1 MQEEVNEKTIS
12 LCIKGG
18 KITAQILK
26 AALIKLLAEMDKKKQ
41 RGKGEKSQCKKTGR
55 QSIKSLQK
63 SGAQI
68 TNIVV
73 TDNNIKSFDRVVNS
87 SSGIIRGNT
96 AIDIS
101 SLSMQMQAAMAT
113 MAIGELVTLALETLV
128 VSWCLKILSVVI
140 TVIMYGRMIEIYLYT
155 SLAPI
160 PFATMSNREWGHVG
174 TNYFRGLFALAFQ
187 AFLMMVCVAIYAAL
201 IGSIRVSSDIHS
213 ALFGTMAYTV
223 ILCFSLLKTGSL
235 SKQIF
240 GSH

>member
-73 TDNNIKSFDRVVNS
+73 TDNNIKSFDRVARKY
-87 SSGIIRGNT
+87 GI
-96 AIDIS
+96 DY
-101 SLSMQMQAAMAT
+101 SLKKEEQEGKTEYLVFFKARDADALTSAFTEYTNRKVKKAQRPSVLEKLSKFK
-113 MAIGELVTLALETLV
+113 ELVQHAVVDRVKRKELE
-128 VSWCLKILSVVI
+128 
-140 TVIMYGRMIEIYLYT
+140 R
-155 SLAPI
+155 
-160 PFATMSNREWGHVG
+160 
-174 TNYFRGLFALAFQ
+174 
-187 AFLMMVCVAIYAAL
+187 
-201 IGSIRVSSDIHS
+201 
-213 ALFGTMAYTV
+213 
-223 ILCFSLLKTGSL
+223 
-235 SKQIF
+235 
-240 GSH
+240 

>member
-73 TDNNIKSFDRVVNS
+73 TDNNIKSFDRVARKWNVDYAFYQTEPGKYLLVFK
-87 SSGIIRGNT
+87 SGQADAMT
-96 AIDIS
+96 A
-101 SLSMQMQAAMAT
+101 
-113 MAIGELVTLALETLV
+113 
-128 VSWCLKILSVVI
+128 
-140 TVIMYGRMIEIYLYT
+140 
-155 SLAPI
+155 
-160 PFATMSNREWGHVG
+160 
-174 TNYFRGLFALAFQ
+174 
-187 AFLMMVCVAIYAAL
+187 
-201 IGSIRVSSDIHS
+201 
-213 ALFGTMAYTV
+213 
-223 ILCFSLLKTGSL
+223 CFSEYSRKVLDKAKSRQPTIPEQM
-235 SKQIF
+235 KQVEQQLAKEKPPKEHIKEV
-240 GSH
+240 SHDR